1 MNDKEGF
8 SAEYWSQNYNDPN
21 SMDGIGNAKDHVRY
35 FKALFTLD
43 NIKINS
49 IIDFGFGKS
58 VLLKEM
64 ITTFSPYK
72 AVGIEPS
79 KYIYD
84 QIQSKLFFKNNKKK
98 VKLYNFDL
106 KTWCLQRQYKNERF
120 DLGICT
126 SVLQYLE
133 EDELTFILPAIAEK
147 VKYMYLTVPTNKE
160 LNKQINDL
168 DFLDAYALR
177 RSKTFYYK
185 LIKKHFTFISNRVLE
200 SKTFLMMKI
209 LIFQNYYLDF
219 RRNR

>member
-35 FKALFTLD
+35 LKALFTLD